1 MDRHLLDTHALIF
14 WFNRENMSDEFI
26 SFLDELNEAEN
37 LFISPIS
44 FWEIALLVKK
54 GRIEIDD
61 VNAWRIDLMKYSQI
75 VLMNPDAGEMI
86 ESVFLPDLH
95 KDPFDRLLIAQAVNN
110 NCSLVTK
117 DEIIKQ
123 YNVKTFW
130 M

>member
-1 MDRHLLDTHALIF
+1 MDRYLLDTHALIF
-14 WFNRENMSDEFI
+14 WFIKENMSDELI

-61 VNAWRIDLMKYSQI
+61 VNTWRISLVKNSQI
-75 VLMNPDAGEMI
+75 MLMNPGAAEMI
-86 ESVFLPDLH
+86 ESVSLPDLH
-95 KDPFDRLLIAQAVNN
+95 KDPFDRLLIAQALNN

-123 YNVKTFW
+123 YAVKTFW